1 MIGAHWGEPAS
12 LLPDWHT
19 LQSGDLLLFSSTWP
33 ITLPVRVVL
42 STRFSH
48 VGLVVRK
55 EGVMCVL
62 ESMPFTGV
70 TLFPLEERMHNLGV
84 WCPLLVGRRLMC
96 PRLEECV
103 VKLDDWVDKIVG
115 KSYDYNIP
123 KLGALLLLRQLQEQS
138 GIQTPFLG
146 APADESNLSCSELVA
161 SAYQAMGLLPD
172 AHQPQQYSPA
182 HFLGQPLQ
190 GATLGDRF
198 PIAFRSRTGK
208 PHGVRGYNPSSTEV
222 LVGAGLLGV
231 GAMMLHRWWDARK
244 RKYEKAIKIAKT
256 GRKLLARL

>member
-146 APADESNLSCSELVA
+146 APADESNLSCSEL
-161 SAYQAMGLLPD
+161 
-172 AHQPQQYSPA
+172 
-182 HFLGQPLQ
+182 
-190 GATLGDRF
+190 GA
-198 PIAFRSRTGK
+198 
-208 PHGVRGYNPSSTEV
+208 
-222 LVGAGLLGV
+222 
-231 GAMMLHRWWDARK
+231 
-244 RKYEKAIKIAKT
+244 
-256 GRKLLARL
+256 